1 MYLQAARLAES
12 LRIMCMLS
20 SLAFTWQQSL
30 TLSDS
35 QDAEEECEV
44 ALGRSEEDVGQLKVV
59 WEKTEEVLGP
69 VHSARFKVRCDYGR
83 WLLVRT

>member
-1 MYLQAARLAES
+1 MHVKIKFLLCNNLS
-12 LRIMCMLS
+12 LSLS
-20 SLAFTWQQSL
+20 
-30 TLSDS
+30 LSDS

-69 VHSARFKVRCDYGR
+69 AHSARFKVHCDCGRC
-83 WLLVRT
+83 LIVNT